1 MSSFAAACLQ
11 VNAGEDMAANVEAA
25 LRLAGDAADAGA
37 DLILMPEN
45 VAMMTWGGANIRA
58 HARAEDEH
66 PALAAFRD
74 FARARQVWLHAGTLA
89 VPSPAG
95 KVFNRTCVID
105 PTGRIAARYDKLHM
119 FDVDLGN
126 GETYAESRV
135 FAAGEKAVAVDL
147 PWGRLGLSVC
157 YDLRFPYLYRALACA
172 GCDFLAVPAAFTQ
185 VTGAAHWHILLRAR
199 AIETGSFV
207 FAPAQTGSHA
217 GGRRTFG
224 HALIVAPWGEVLAD
238 AGEGPG
244 FVLADIDPSA
254 VDAARGR
261 IPSLRHGR
269 DLGEVAVAN
278 ASVG

>member
-1 MSSFAAACLQ
+1 MSSFAAACIQ
-11 VNAGEDMAANVEAA
+11 VNACDDMAANVEAA
-25 LRLAGDAADAGA
+25 LTLAGEAADAGA

-45 VAMMTWGGANIRA
+45 VAMMTWGGDNVRAN
-58 HARAEDEH
+58 ARAEDVH

-74 FARARQVWLHAGTLA
+74 FAKTRQVWLHGGTLA
-89 VPSPAG
+89 VPAPSG

-119 FDVDLGN
+119 FDVDLGG

-135 FAAGEKAVAVDL
+135 FQAGEAAVAVDL

-157 YDLRFPYLYRALACA
+157 YDLRFPYLYRALAVA

-199 AIETGSFV
+199 AIETGCFV
-207 FAPAQTGSHA
+207 FAPAQTGTHA

-254 VDAARGR
+254 VDAVRGK

-269 DLGEVAVAN
+269 DLGGVVVAN
-278 ASVG
+278 APV